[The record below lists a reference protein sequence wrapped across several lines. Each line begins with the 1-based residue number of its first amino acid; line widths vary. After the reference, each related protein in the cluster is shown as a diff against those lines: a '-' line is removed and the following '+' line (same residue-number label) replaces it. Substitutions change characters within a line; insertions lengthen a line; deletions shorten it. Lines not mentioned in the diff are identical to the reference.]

1 MKKKISLLLIF
12 FAVICFAKEQK
23 FNFTSTTT
31 LLEISEQTN
40 IPVKKI
46 TQYLKLED
54 QTEFNVTLQELG
66 ISNENLEKAIAEYH
80 MNKKSFYTG
89 IILVGMGIVFVSLL
103 IVGIIINSLQ
113 HIGETR
119 KKKRSSVQ
127 TSVGKVTAPKDH
139 ISSSGIVAAITAMIL
154 HDTEE
159 RDNINLTWKRQSI
172 SMWKAAGMVENR
184 VFEDRRG
191 RK

>member
-1 MKKKISLLLIF
+1 MKK
-12 FAVICFAKEQK
+12 VIILFMIVFTVTCFAEEKK
-23 FNFTSTTT
+23 LNFAPSTT
-31 LLEISEQTN
+31 LLEISAQSD

-46 TQYLKLED
+46 TQYLKLKD
-54 QTEFNVTLQELG
+54 QTEFNVSMQELG
-66 ISNENLEKAIAEYH
+66 ISNEDLKKAFAEYH
-80 MNKKSFYTG
+80 ANTKSFYTG

-103 IVGIIINSLQ
+103 LVGFIINLLQ
-113 HIGETR
+113 HIGEP
-119 KKKRSSVQ
+119 KKKKKAVVQ

-139 ISSSGIVAAITAMIL
+139 ISSNGVVAAITAMFL
-154 HDTEE
+154 HDAEE
-159 RDNINLTWKRQSI
+159 RDKIDLTWKRQTI